1 MDKDMANADCNPGRS
16 TGLDAY
22 VELLKQANGIEGVVV
37 AVQDYLH
44 SWTQERVARLQKM
57 DGGWAPFDRQRRAQR
72 INSAAAIHCVHNA
85 IHAHSNALREVN
97 LAPTPELLELEA
109 FFSAASYWVAQ
120 RSAFSSQ
127 QHGERA
133 RAPVLFEPDSVFAT

>member
-1 MDKDMANADCNPGRS
+1 MDENMANADCNPGRP

-22 VELLKQANGIEGVVV
+22 VELLNKANGIEGVVE

-44 SWTQERVARLQKM
+44 SWTQERVARLQTM
-57 DGGWAPFDRQRRAQR
+57 DGGWAPFDRERRPQR

-97 LAPTPELLELEA
+97 LAPTPELLELEV
-109 FFSAASYWVAQ
+109 FFGAASYWVAQ
-120 RSAFSSQ
+120 HSVFSLPR
-127 QHGERA
+127 HGERA
-133 RAPVLFEPDSVFAT
+133 RVPVLFEPDSVFAT